1 MVMSIVDGPLNDND
15 CMCCW
20 PKTGLVAVMA
30 QIIAASN
37 VFFMVCISYFSL
49 PFFLGLI
56 EKNNRYEDPA
66 IYRADL
72 RRRHATKPELMP
84 ARLSRATV
92 LGSGTM
98 LIVKWA
104 AGSGLSLKS
113 VSLTDEMRGLLVV
126 ERRSYMPRGVPG
138 ASMKVRSDMWYVPGG
153 TWFGKAVP
161 PRPAD
166 APQ

>member
-1 MVMSIVDGPLNDND
+1 DGPMNDND
-15 CMCCW
+15 CMCAW
-20 PKTGLVAVMA
+20 PKRGLVAVMA
-30 QIIAASN
+30 QTIAASN

-56 EKNNRYEDPA
+56 EKNNRYEDPS

-72 RRRHATKPELMP
+72 RRRYATKPELMP
-84 ARLSRATV
+84 ASLSRASV

-113 VSLTDEMRGLLVV
+113 VSLTDEMRGVVVV
-126 ERRSYMPRGVPG
+126 ERRSYMPKGVPG
-138 ASMKVRSDMWYVPGG
+138 ASMKVMSLTWYLPGG
-153 TWFGKAVP
+153 TCIGKETVP
-161 PRPAD
+161 RSSCSPL
-166 APQ
+166 